1 MTTYTILTSSVT
13 NLDDALVAEKTR
25 LEEKDK
31 LITNAE
37 TTQNR
42 IQTLNESYRKRYVYY
57 NYIAVVVVI
66 AFLAYFVIVILQYYL
81 PIIPGLIVDLSGIG
95 LFAFVIIF
103 VGYNLLIIYSRDRI
117 DFDKIDMN
125 NANVISKA
133 ELDKSRKS
141 NLESGN
147 LSEAANIDIGKNCI
161 GAACCPFGKY
171 YDTVNNRCL
180 NTDPNSS
187 DLNNP
192 ANAGR
197 YVLNQTEQ
205 QPFANI
211 SEPFSE
217 INNGKVK
224 PFEPSEFDNYAK
236 I

>member
-1 MTTYTILTSSVT
+1 MSYTIETDSV
-13 NLDDALVAEKTR
+13 NKLDKALDAEKTR

-81 PIIPGLIVDLSGIG
+81 PIIPSLIVDLSSIG

-117 DFDKIDMN
+117 DFDKMN
-125 NANVISKA
+125 MDNANVISKA

-161 GAACCPFGKY
+161 GAACCPSGTY
-171 YDTVNNRCL
+171 YDTVDNKCMAHSFTL
-180 NTDPNSS
+180 PNQ
-187 DLNNP
+187 
-192 ANAGR
+192 NAGR
-197 YVLNQTEQ
+197 YILVQT
-205 QPFANI
+205 FANI

-217 INNGKVK
+217 INNGKVT

>member
-1 MTTYTILTSSVT
+1 MTDYNISNNSVT
-13 NLDDALVAEKTR
+13 SLDNALKDEKTR
-25 LEEKDK
+25 LENKDK

-66 AFLAYFVIVILQYYL
+66 AFLAYFVIVILQYYF
-81 PIIPGLIVDLSGIG
+81 PIIPSLIVDLSSIG

-117 DFDKIDMN
+117 DFDKMN
-125 NANVISKA
+125 MDNTNVISKA
-133 ELDKSRKS
+133 ELDKMRKKS
-141 NLESGN
+141 LESGN
-147 LSEAANIDIGKNCI
+147 LSEAANVDIGKNCI
-161 GAACCPFGKY
+161 GAACCPSGTY
-171 YDTVNNRCL
+171 YDTVDNKCMVHSFNL
-180 NTDPNSS
+180 PNQ
-187 DLNNP
+187 
-192 ANAGR
+192 NAGR
-197 YVLNQTEQ
+197 YILVQT
-205 QPFANI
+205 FANI

>member
-1 MTTYTILTSSVT
+1 MTDYNISNNSVT
-13 NLDDALVAEKTR
+13 SLDNALKDEKTR
-25 LEEKDK
+25 LENKDK

-66 AFLAYFVIVILQYYL
+66 AFLAYFVIVILQYYF
-81 PIIPGLIVDLSGIG
+81 PIIPSLIVDLSSIG

-117 DFDKIDMN
+117 DFDKMN
-125 NANVISKA
+125 MDNTNVISKA
-133 ELDKSRKS
+133 ELDKMRKKS
-141 NLESGN
+141 LESGN
-147 LSEAANIDIGKNCI
+147 LSEAANVDIGKNCI
-161 GAACCPFGKY
+161 GAACCPRYKY
-171 YDTVNNRCL
+171 YDTVDKRCL
-180 NTDPNSS
+180 DPDPTPIQLSA
-187 DLNNP
+187 P
-192 ANAGR
+192 ENAGR
-197 YVLNQTEQ
+197 YIKVET
-205 QPFANI
+205 FANI